1 MTTTPAY
8 CTDQQR
14 ARIHPSLLDNLD
26 NGISITDDTPGDE
39 LRQRFPLA
47 MAVWRDIL
55 ALEPQGESEA
65 AS

>member
-1 MTTTPAY
+1 MTTPTY
-8 CTDQQR
+8 CTDEQR
-14 ARIHPSLLDNLD
+14 ARIHPALLDNLD
-26 NGISITDDTPGDE
+26 NGISVTPETSSDE

-47 MAVWRDIL
+47 LTVWREIL